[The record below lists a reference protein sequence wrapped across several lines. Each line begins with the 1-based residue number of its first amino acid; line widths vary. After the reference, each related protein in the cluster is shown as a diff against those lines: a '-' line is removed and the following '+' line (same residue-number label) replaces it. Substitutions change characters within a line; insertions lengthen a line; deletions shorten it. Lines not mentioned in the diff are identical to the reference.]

1 MSKLGKKYISENR
14 YSQYKSAKDLF
25 TRREIRR
32 EMYKNYLSSDAWKA
46 KRRDVQKRANGICE
60 ECNFNEGT
68 DVHHLTY
75 QRLFRESLDDL
86 LLLCRACHTKHHELS
101 GTKYGHTNE
110 IVWTPDMIN
119 PKKTIPVKS
128 SEKVTTISTNQL
140 ALF

>member
-1 MSKLGKKYISENR
+1 MSKLGRKYISEDR

-32 EMYKNYLSSDAWKA
+32 EMYKNYLSSNAWKT
-46 KRRDVQKRANGICE
+46 KRCDVLKRAGGVCE
-60 ECNFNEGT
+60 ECRFNEGT

-86 LLLCRACHTKHHELS
+86 VLLCRACHTKHHELRD
-101 GTKYGHTNE
+101 TKYGHSSE
-110 IVWTPDMIN
+110 IIWTPDMITQ
-119 PKKTIPVKS
+119 KKAAPVKAS
-128 SEKVTTISTNQL
+128 APVEKKDTNQL